1 MNSDTAKAVFE
12 PEHLADLLRRCN
24 VELKDKV
31 TDAEGA
37 LELLGN
43 VPEEVAEAL
52 GRFGAKV
59 VDMLPA
65 SLRSQ
70 LDKQ

>member
-1 MNSDTAKAVFE
+1 MDENIKI
-12 PEHLADLLRRCN
+12 
-24 VELKDKV
+24 
-31 TDAEGA
+31 AEKI
-37 LELLGN
+37 
-43 VPEEVAEAL
+43 EAL
-52 GRFGAKV
+52 GRFGAKM

>member
-1 MNSDTAKAVFE
+1 MVAHHAIAN
-12 PEHLADLLRRCN
+12 R
-24 VELKDKV
+24 V